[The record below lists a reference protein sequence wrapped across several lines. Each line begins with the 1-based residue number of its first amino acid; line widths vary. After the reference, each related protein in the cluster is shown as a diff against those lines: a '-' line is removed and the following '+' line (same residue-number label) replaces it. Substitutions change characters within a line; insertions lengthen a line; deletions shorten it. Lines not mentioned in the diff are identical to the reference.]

1 MSTSSIAVWVE
12 DRDGVRH
19 QQQLQLGETLMQQLR
34 DAGFAIEAVCG
45 GCCSCATCHVLI
57 NHALVGPPQPLEN
70 ALLSTTS
77 DYASDRSRLSCQIQ
91 VQPGLHNTVIVIAQ
105 ED

>member
-1 MSTSSIAVWVE
+1 MSMSSVTVVVE
-12 DRDGVRH
+12 DRDGVHH
-19 QQQLQLGETLMQQLR
+19 QQQLQLGETLMHQLR

-57 NHALVGPPQPLEN
+57 DHGVVGPPQTLEN
-70 ALLSTTS
+70 ALLSTAS
-77 DYASDRSRLSCQIQ
+77 AYAPDRSRLSCQIQ
-91 VQPGLHNTVIVIAQ
+91 VQPGLHNTLIVIAQ